1 MMRISSGR
9 TWFYKRVFP
18 VFWLGC
24 FALLAIGTASA
35 SGFRQP
41 FYLVAPLLIAAFG
54 VYFMKKVVWPLMDEV
69 LQGDDYLV
77 ARKGID
83 EERISLADV
92 VNVNYKPGKPPLITL
107 RLRQPGRFGD
117 EITFMTSSQY
127 SFNPFAKNPIAES
140 LIAEVDRA
148 RLAQQHRTSGA
159 GR

>member
-18 VFWLGC
+18 VFWLGGL
-24 FALLAIGTASA
+24 ALFAIGAGST

-41 FYLVAPLLIAAFG
+41 FYFIAPILIAAFG
-54 VYFMKKVVWPLMDEV
+54 IYFMKKAVWPLLDDV

-77 ARKGID
+77 IRKGID
-83 EERISLADV
+83 DERISLSDV
-92 VNVNYKPGKPPLITL
+92 VNVNYKPGKPALITL

-117 EITFMTSSQY
+117 EITFMTVSQY
-127 SFNPFAKNPIAES
+127 SLNPFAKNPIAEA

-148 RLAQQHRTSGA
+148 RSARPIAQ
-159 GR
+159 GRS